1 MIDYVAASRN
11 ASMYVNF
18 LELAAAIVVA
28 LGELRRAARL
38 AGAAEAGRDE
48 SGMLI
53 SPQEAAMVE
62 EHLAPPRAVV
72 MPDEWRAEL
81 AAGRAL
87 TQQEALTALLSPS
100 LAGG

>member
-1 MIDYVAASRN
+1 
-11 ASMYVNF
+11 
-18 LELAAAIVVA
+18 
-28 LGELRRAARL
+28 
-38 AGAAEAGRDE
+38 
-48 SGMLI
+48 MLI

-62 EHLAPPRAVV
+62 EHLAPARAVV